1 MSGFSLSSEPFTL
14 ERDCSAVMVPQGES
28 VVAVDY
34 EPESVMLGAIL
45 SVLTFAFTLAAAA
58 HWVRR

>member
-1 MSGFSLSSEPFTL
+1 VVTL
-14 ERDCSAVMVPQGES
+14 Y
-28 VVAVDY
+28 Y
-34 EPESVMLGAIL
+34 EPLSVMLGAIL